1 MSMDN
6 IRVLDVTLRDGG
18 IVNDFKFGED
28 NIKLIIKSLEESGL
42 DFIEVGY
49 LEKNTGTERG
59 RSQYITEYVTPGFL
73 LVKTYWRIT
82 FSFMYWLSPSLFQ
95 YSSPDNPPQ

>member
-59 RSQYITEYVTPGFL
+59 RANT
-73 LVKTYWRIT
+73 
-82 FSFMYWLSPSLFQ
+82 
-95 YSSPDNPPQ
+95 